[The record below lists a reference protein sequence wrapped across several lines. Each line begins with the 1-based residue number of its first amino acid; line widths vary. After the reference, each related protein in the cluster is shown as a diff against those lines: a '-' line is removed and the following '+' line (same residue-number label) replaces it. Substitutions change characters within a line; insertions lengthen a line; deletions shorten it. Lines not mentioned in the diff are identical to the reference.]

1 MVSARQYYGARKME
15 PVPPSEK
22 PGGIMLKS
30 VFVAASALSI
40 LAASTVGH
48 AETLK
53 FAIGQKGA
61 WTTSMV
67 DYGTRQ
73 GFFKKEGIDTETF
86 WTEGGAPTVQAVLSG
101 SADIAIDTG
110 ILGVIGAYSKGAP
123 LRIISANST
132 GAPDIYWYAKTSSGI
147 KSLKDAAG
155 KTIGF
160 SENGSSSNLVLLALL
175 QFNGIQAKTI
185 AAGGMPS
192 TMTQVQTGQIDVGW
206 AAAPFGLKEVGEGQ
220 TVVVA
225 HGNDV
230 PAIRNET
237 VRVNV
242 VSASTLASKHD
253 ALVRFMRAYKETIE
267 WAYKSPQAVDY
278 LAEAN
283 HISKD
288 IAAKAIKEYYPREE
302 MQLTEIK
309 SLDLILKQALDN
321 KYVPHAMTAADVS
334 GLITIIKP

>member
-1 MVSARQYYGARKME
+1 M
-15 PVPPSEK
+15 P
-22 PGGIMLKS
+22 KS
-30 VFVAASALSI
+30 VFV
-40 LAASTVGH
+40 LAASLSLVTVSSLGH

-73 GFFKKEGIDTETF
+73 GFFKAEGIDTEIF

-101 SADIAIDTG
+101 SADVAIDTG

-123 LRIISANST
+123 LRIISPNST
-132 GAPDIYWYAKTSSGI
+132 GAPDIYWYAKASSGI

-175 QFNGIQAKTI
+175 QFNDVQAKTI

-206 AAAPFGLKEVGEGQ
+206 AAAPFGLKEATAGQ

-230 PAIRNET
+230 PMIRNET

-242 VSASTLASKHD
+242 VTASTLASKHD
-253 ALVRFMRAYKETIE
+253 VLVKFMRAYKKTID

-288 IAAKAIKEYYPREE
+288 IAEKAIKEYYPQEE
-302 MQLTEIK
+302 MQLADIK

-321 KYVPHAMTAADVS
+321 KYVPHAMAAADVS
-334 GLITIIKP
+334 SLITIVKP